1 MSNVKEALV
10 QTKQLAELYAKRL
23 SLLGELAQVDV
34 QIDAASKGGGGG
46 NGNGNGT
53 LVGAIVPIT
62 ASATPET
69 AKRRGRPKG
78 STNKKI
84 SESTAPEMTAGKRY
98 RNTDKSGRRL
108 SLKELIITV
117 CARHR
122 NGIKLDELVRKVHD
136 FGYMSTS
143 DDKGFVQNIRT
154 NLHTLIN
161 SKQVVKDADKKY
173 HAIVPDSAESELVE
187 PATEP
192 ATEQPVAAPAELQP
206 AMAVA

>member
-23 SLLGELAQVDV
+23 SILGELAQLDV
-34 QIDAASKGGGGG
+34 QIDAASKGGDGG
-46 NGNGNGT
+46 NGNGNGS
-53 LVGAIVPIT
+53 LVGIIVPTST
-62 ASATPET
+62 ANNSKT
-69 AKRRGRPKG
+69 KKLRGRPKG
-78 STNKKI
+78 STNKKG
-84 SESTAPEMTAGKRY
+84 SESTAIEMTAGKRY

-161 SKQVVKDADKKY
+161 SNQVMKDAEKKY
-173 HAIVPDSAESELVE
+173 HAIVPESVESESSDE
-187 PATEP
+187 STEH
-192 ATEQPVAAPAELQP
+192 PVAEAEEP

>member
-34 QIDAASKGGGGG
+34 QIDAASKGGDGG
-46 NGNGNGT
+46 NGNGS
-53 LVGAIVPIT
+53 LVGAIVPTIT
-62 ASATPET
+62 ANATPET

-78 STNKKI
+78 STNKKV

-161 SKQVVKDADKKY
+161 SNQVMKDADKKY
-173 HAIVPDSAESELVE
+173 HAIVPESVESVE
-187 PATEP
+187 PV
-192 ATEQPVAAPAELQP
+192 TEQPEASVAAEPQP